1 MASPLHPGTTAT
13 AAAGPNA
20 GSSNR
25 SRRSPHK
32 NGKWATQAALNPFA
46 VDDEATADATADQEQ
61 HQGQPAVS
69 AARSAL
75 LADAFRLV
83 TKSRGKENQ
92 EPPPVPIAPLLAKR
106 ASAPLLGLPP
116 RTPNKRQNSSVTST
130 NSSSALGKRHRS
142 SVFESV
148 TGSRSPKISRAKE
161 ADAAAQSE
169 ANRSS
174 EALGYVLVNVAAFAE
189 VAEVDFG
196 AVAVGQR
203 KTMQLRLHNPS
214 EFGSARMK
222 YEGYTI
228 KSPKSTGPSGTLK
241 QRFKC
246 DLHICVVAPEQTVML
261 RVTFEPSDEDAD
273 KEVVAIMSFMV
284 NDRFKLQCKL
294 TASGLPRAP
303 RPSRFHGLHAFAA
316 PIDTTQS
323 EKQGP
328 GVRNNNSKQ
337 SPVRS
342 KKRREVGV
350 ASPRTPSRR
359 SAIKRSKTDDAP
371 WRAGKD
377 GGVLAKRLAM
387 DLVEEDDAPTTSTN
401 LYGGSWWTQR
411 KIIYDENWMLKQEQG
426 FTKWMNY
433 VLMDSTAQRF
443 AEEYGTTDAMN
454 EGSTLAVHGGSN
466 VRQMRR
472 RFNFSSLR
480 VLAQKRME
488 SMWSRAADELYHTAE
503 MDEIAF
509 GIQEEMQIKRMQ
521 MRVDRPVYADV
532 GLQTE
537 LIELLNCYNPV
548 WLCLGLEVVLGHR
561 VMAQEKCA
569 LRSMFLLKQINAQKD
584 KPSKK
589 NGDSGKTGHP
599 KMPLSLRRVILNH
612 LIHDQQVAGHHRLVK
627 NLKTPMDGSLTVGS
641 FVMHK
646 KSITGR
652 EYFDALMERFILK
665 FLMLVLFLDRAVERK
680 FDKFVTFPCLFRIN
694 PVSATSMDHST
705 IAVTSS
711 QGVIVEFCRMFLS
724 KEGRIDKHLKQ
735 LGYVVSYQQ
744 TPLDEVD
751 LEVKNLAVDL
761 RDGVRLAKLMETL
774 TSTNSAHDDPPA
786 NRSLSSFL
794 RVPALSRLQKV
805 HNVEICL
812 HFLQEKCGRDVLESI
827 KAGSSGGGIFDVT
840 GRLTYSSSGFASLR
854 QKEDEKMIGK
864 LAKDIVDGHREKTL
878 ALLWKLISCF
888 QLQSLVDVAVLTR
901 EIENVKN
908 RMSFRAMEFL
918 TMQQRKMTP
927 RPPSSST
934 NGEDEHVYELLLE
947 WCRVVCANYS
957 VEVTDFTSSFAD
969 GKVLCY
975 LLHYYHPMLLA
986 KSEIGVT
993 SSDMAMAPR
1002 FEQVDKDTI
1011 LSNEQS
1017 HFMLVNER
1025 VKLLGEIPVLVPEHY
1040 DSQNPPEEKM
1050 VVTFVCYLQSRL
1062 MDSSKEIHAASRL
1075 KRWWMNPRIRL
1086 YMRRKK
1092 NHNARIIQRFW
1103 FTSSQKRLAIRQCRR
1118 LLRAAQLVKAT
1129 VRTFHDR
1136 KIFLRLR
1143 RSVITLQRVFR
1154 RSRRVQDVD
1163 GRKLMAAQQIQQC
1176 WQKYNARKTLLE
1188 LRAREIM
1195 KQRIA
1200 RRLLVKSSC
1209 LVLERWWSNVL
1220 RTRIARRWRHELK
1233 NSRHIAAQRIQKCW
1247 RTAMDVQRARISR
1260 VGMWRLNHRSARVIQ
1275 RHWRLFYHKKTVL
1288 NRVHMNMCATKVK
1301 QLFRKNVSIKK
1312 EERAAAIA
1320 RFQQLLLEKDLDK
1333 RRKLLRKRVKNRAA
1347 TQIQTASRQYISVKR
1362 TRAAIVL
1369 QARLRSFLQL
1379 KKYRVQRECIQL
1391 LQRNVRVWRSWR
1403 QFRAISHFYEMLQ
1416 AYWRMQEAQH
1426 ERELRVQRL
1435 QRTLENRAAA
1445 CIQQQFRRF
1454 NWQRQQ
1460 QAASILQSA
1469 FRCLVQRK
1477 QYLFK
1482 RSCCI
1487 IIQSATRQWIV
1498 RRMQQR
1504 QRRVYDAA
1512 VTIQKTARMH
1522 ACFKQHRQIVQ
1533 AAVIIQRRVRGCQS
1547 RQRKFDFYT
1556 MKSQLNR
1563 LRFFYACWKIEL
1575 WYVKHLSLQR
1585 TRRLLMNRARWTKL
1599 SYGIVQK
1606 RRNNVAMISSNWR
1619 SYRLRKTVSNR
1630 IRVRIERQKRESTA
1644 TAIQQ
1649 WWAELSSKWEERQ
1662 KVLFEQRRREQE
1674 QRIALSHQKNV
1685 AAVKMQAVWRMH
1697 TTRQAIQQRKQAIFR
1712 QKRARIVLARW
1723 LYRKTILPQRQQR
1736 DTVILVTKIQSW
1748 WRGMLV
1754 RLHENQE
1761 KVTAQRKKLAQM
1773 TLVQETGPGA
1783 NPASTA
1789 NAHEQRFDQ
1798 AQPQTLGG
1806 RLEMALHLLLHG
1818 KRLQEM
1824 LLASH
1829 TIEICTQYSREC
1841 CRKCVELHIS
1851 STIFAAI
1858 QGLNR
1863 SRPHVELLHQ
1873 LLLVL
1878 VNLTEFESKNMDI
1891 MPPRNSES
1899 IQTDLRAVEVLVD
1912 LMHIHRDMQHIFV
1925 LSARALK
1932 HYVQVSKDFAE
1943 STMDEVAVDAV
1954 AEQLREA
1961 ERRLRGLHQLL
1972 ARRMALYTAA
1982 KNLPAAA
1989 SAPNAASVSHFMSK
2003 INPKAAASVLSQV
2016 LKLLEE

>member
-1 MASPLHPGTTAT
+1 MASHVRTEIKAT
-13 AAAGPNA
+13 AATGPTT
-20 GSSNR
+20 GSSR
-25 SRRSPHK
+25 SSRSTHK
-32 NGKWATQAALNPFA
+32 AGKWATQAAQNPFA
-46 VDDEATADATADQEQ
+46 LDDETTADATANQEKQ
-61 HQGQPAVS
+61 LGQPAMS
-69 AARSAL
+69 AARSAQ

-83 TKSRGKENQ
+83 TKRRGKENQ
-92 EPPPVPIAPLLAKR
+92 EPPPPLIVPLLAKR

-116 RTPNKRQNSSVTST
+116 RTPNKKQISSST
-130 NSSSALGKRHRS
+130 SSSALGKRQRS
-142 SVFESV
+142 SVFEPA
-148 TGSRSPKISRAKE
+148 TGSRSPKISRTE
-161 ADAAAQSE
+161 EVNAAAQSD
-169 ANRSS
+169 ANRSYDS
-174 EALGYVLVNVAAFAE
+174 LGYVLVNVAAFAK
-189 VAEVDFG
+189 VTQVDFG

-222 YEGYTI
+222 YEGYVI

-261 RVTFEPSDEDAD
+261 RVMFEPSDEDAD

-294 TASGLPRAP
+294 KASGLPRAP
-303 RPSRFHGLHAFAA
+303 RPSRFHALQAFA
-316 PIDTTQS
+316 PSIETMEPGD
-323 EKQGP
+323 QGP
-328 GVRNNNSKQ
+328 ASRNKASKQ
-337 SPVRS
+337 SPERS
-342 KKRREVGV
+342 KKRRDVGL

-359 SAIKRSKTDDAP
+359 SAIKRSKTNGDAP
-371 WRAGKD
+371 WHTGKD
-377 GGVLAKRLAM
+377 GVVVAKRLAM
-387 DLVEEDDAPTTSTN
+387 DLAEEETPTILTK

-411 KIIYDENWMLKQEQG
+411 KVIYDENWMLKQEQG

-443 AEEYGTTDAMN
+443 ADEYETTDSSN
-454 EGSTLAVHGGSN
+454 ESSTLVVHNGSN
-466 VRQMRR
+466 VRQKRR
-472 RFNFSSLR
+472 RFDFSSLR

-509 GIQEEMQIKRMQ
+509 GIQDEMQIKRMQ

-569 LRSMFLLKQINAQKD
+569 LRSMFLLKNPNVRKD
-584 KPSKK
+584 RSSMK
-589 NGDSGKTGHP
+589 NGDSGKNGHP
-599 KMPLSLRRVILNH
+599 NMPLSLRRVILNH

-627 NLKTPMDGSLTVGS
+627 NLKSPMDGSLTAGS

-652 EYFDALMERFILK
+652 EYFDALMERFVLK
-665 FLMLVLFLDRAVERK
+665 FLMLVLFLDRAIKRK
-680 FDKFVTFPCLFRIN
+680 VDKFVTFPCLFRVN
-694 PVSATSMDHST
+694 LVSTTSMDHST
-705 IAVTSS
+705 ISMNSS

-751 LEVKNLAVDL
+751 LEVKNLAIDL

-774 TSTNSAHDDPPA
+774 TLVNSTPNEASMK
-786 NRSLSSFL
+786 RSLSSFL

-827 KAGSSGGGIFDVT
+827 KAGSGGGIFDVG
-840 GRLTYSSSGFASLR
+840 GRLTNSSTGFASLR
-854 QKEDEKMIGK
+854 QKEDEKMVGK

-888 QLQSLVDVAVLTR
+888 QLQSLVDVEVLSR

-908 RMSFRAMEFL
+908 RMSYRAMEFL

-927 RPPSSST
+927 RPPRSST

-986 KSEIGVT
+986 KSEIGLT
-993 SSDMAMAPR
+993 SSDMATR
-1002 FEQVDKDTI
+1002 FDEVDKDTV

-1017 HFMLVNER
+1017 HFTLVNER

-1075 KRWWMNPRIRL
+1075 KRWWMSPRIRL

-1092 NHNARIIQRFW
+1092 NRNARIIQRFW
-1103 FTSSQKRLAIRQCRR
+1103 FTLSQKRLAIRQCRR
-1118 LLRAAQLVKAT
+1118 LLRAAQLVKASI
-1129 VRTFHDR
+1129 RSFHER
-1136 KIFLRLR
+1136 NIFARLR

-1154 RSRRVQDVD
+1154 RSRRVHDAD
-1163 GRKLMAAQQIQQC
+1163 GKKRMAVQQIQQC
-1176 WQKYNARKTLLE
+1176 WQKYKARKLLLE
-1188 LRAREIM
+1188 LRAREVM

-1200 RRLLVKSSC
+1200 RRLLAKSSC
-1209 LVLERWWSNVL
+1209 LAIERWWSNVL
-1220 RTRIARRWRHELK
+1220 RTRIARKWRNELIRSQ
-1233 NSRHIAAQRIQKCW
+1233 NIAAQRIQKCW
-1247 RTAMDVQRARISR
+1247 HTAVDVQLARIRR
-1260 VGMWRLNHRSARVIQ
+1260 VGMWRLNYRSARIIQ
-1275 RHWRLFYHKKTVL
+1275 RHWRVFHHKKSVL
-1288 NRVHMNMCATKVK
+1288 NRVRISVCATKIK
-1301 QLFRKNVSIKK
+1301 QLLLKNVITKK
-1312 EERAAAIA
+1312 EARAAAIA
-1320 RFQQLLLEKDLDK
+1320 QFKKRLLEKDLDK
-1333 RRKLLRKRVKNRAA
+1333 RRKLLHKRVENRAA
-1347 TQIQTASRQYISVKR
+1347 IIIQSASRLYTHAKR
-1362 TRAAIVL
+1362 TGAAIAL
-1369 QARLRSFLQL
+1369 QAQFRSYLQL
-1379 KKYRVQRECIQL
+1379 KKYRVQRECIRL
-1391 LQRNVRVWRSWR
+1391 LQRNVRIWRR
-1403 QFRAISHFYEMLQ
+1403 RRLLHGISRFYGMLQ
-1416 AYWRMQEAQH
+1416 TYWRMQEVQH
-1426 ERELRVQRL
+1426 ERELRLQRL
-1435 QRTLENRAAA
+1435 QGAVENRAATR
-1445 CIQQQFRRF
+1445 IQQQFRQF
-1454 NWQRQQ
+1454 SWQKQQ
-1460 QAASILQSA
+1460 QAAIILQTA
-1469 FRCLVQRK
+1469 FRCLLERK

-1482 RSCCI
+1482 RSRCI
-1487 IIQSATRQWIV
+1487 MIQSATRQWLE
-1498 RRMQQR
+1498 RRMLRKQQR
-1504 QRRVYDAA
+1504 EHDAA
-1512 VTIQKTARMH
+1512 VTIQKIVRMR
-1522 ACFKQHRQIVQ
+1522 ACFNDYGQRVR
-1533 AAVIIQRRVRGCQS
+1533 AAVVIQRRIRGYQS
-1547 RQRKFDFYT
+1547 RQRHLNFYAL
-1556 MKSQLNR
+1556 KIQLNR
-1563 LRFFYACWKIEL
+1563 LRFFYACWKIEH
-1575 WYVKHLSLQR
+1575 WYVKHLELQR
-1585 TRRLLMNRARWTKL
+1585 KRRLFMIRARWTKL
-1599 SYGIVQK
+1599 SCGIVQK
-1606 RRNNVAMISSNWR
+1606 RRNNVATITTSWR
-1619 SYRLRKTVSNR
+1619 SYRFRKSVLNR
-1630 IRVRIERQKRESTA
+1630 IQVRIERQKRESTA

-1649 WWAELSSKWEERQ
+1649 WWSDLSSKWEQRQ
-1662 KVLFEQRRREQE
+1662 KLLLEHRRREQE
-1674 QRIALSHQKNV
+1674 KMIELNRLKTL
-1685 AAVKMQAVWRMH
+1685 AAVKLQAVWRMH
-1697 TTRQAIQQRKQAIFR
+1697 TTRRAVQQRKQSIYR
-1712 QKRARIVLARW
+1712 QKHARGALARW
-1723 LYRKTILPQRQQR
+1723 LYQKAILPQRQQR
-1736 DTVILVTKIQSW
+1736 RNEILVTKIQSW

-1754 RLHENQE
+1754 RLHENHE

-1773 TLVQETGPGA
+1773 TLVQEAGPSSYGEI
-1783 NPASTA
+1783 STP
-1789 NAHEQRFDQ
+1789 NAHAQRFDQ

-1891 MPPRNSES
+1891 MSPRNSES
-1899 IQTDLRAVEVLVD
+1899 IQSDLRAVEVLVD

-1943 STMDEVAVDAV
+1943 STMDEAAVDAV

-1961 ERRLRGLHQLL
+1961 DRRLRGLHQLL

-2016 LKLLEE
+2016 LKLLVE